1 VRSRI
6 AIDQSDVLV
15 DIEPN
20 FPTPHKLTPPATPTM
35 PTVILDLDGT
45 LINTEQLVD
54 EVVGDVI
61 AELARARGRVLDA
74 SVVHDALERVRGM
87 RPLEASRA
95 LIDELKL
102 EDLDAESLLAR
113 TAPLLN
119 ARWSEVEL
127 MPGALRLLEH
137 LRERNVKFGLATS
150 TPREYLKLKM
160 AAHENILNMMSCVVT
175 GCMVSKGKPDPEI
188 FQLAARHL
196 GADASDCVVIE
207 DTPVGCEAARRAGM
221 RTIAVPSIRD
231 RKAFDEWS
239 DETIHSLYDLNL
251 SKWELPAFSD
261 WIPVASDVSEQVL
274 PVPPVVMRGP
284 VVKGFGRGS
293 KMLGIPTANLDI
305 VPLKFQVDSL
315 APGIYMGFAAMRGK
329 IHEMVMSIGW
339 NPYFDNAKKTI
350 EPWLLHD
357 FGENDFYGE
366 ELGLVVS
373 AYIRPE
379 ANFTTLE
386 DLIRRIHRDAD
397 VSREMLKL
405 DPFKST
411 RQLLIA

>member
-1 VRSRI
+1 
-6 AIDQSDVLV
+6 
-15 DIEPN
+15 
-20 FPTPHKLTPPATPTM
+20 
-35 PTVILDLDGT
+35 
-45 LINTEQLVD
+45 
-54 EVVGDVI
+54 
-61 AELARARGRVLDA
+61 
-74 SVVHDALERVRGM
+74 
-87 RPLEASRA
+87 
-95 LIDELKL
+95 
-102 EDLDAESLLAR
+102 
-113 TAPLLN
+113 
-119 ARWSEVEL
+119 
-127 MPGALRLLEH
+127 
-137 LRERNVKFGLATS
+137 
-150 TPREYLKLKM
+150 
-160 AAHENILNMMSCVVT
+160 
-175 GCMVSKGKPDPEI
+175 
-188 FQLAARHL
+188 
-196 GADASDCVVIE
+196 
-207 DTPVGCEAARRAGM
+207 M